1 MENSSPYNRRTYGC
15 GAEAMLILTRKVNET
30 IMIGDKIEISI
41 VDIKGDQVKVGIRAP
56 RHVKI
61 YRQEVYKAIQEE
73 NIEALQTKPDVLP
86 HLDNLLDNVKKKKG
100 KE

>member
-1 MENSSPYNRRTYGC
+1 
-15 GAEAMLILTRKVNET
+15 MLILTRKVNET

-41 VDIKGDQVKVGIRAP
+41 VDIKGDQVKVGIKAP
-56 RHVKI
+56 RYVKI

-73 NIEALQTKPDVLP
+73 NIVALRTKPEILP
-86 HLDNLLDNVKKKKG
+86 HLDNLIDDVKKKKG

>member
-1 MENSSPYNRRTYGC
+1 
-15 GAEAMLILTRKVNET
+15 MLILTRKVNET

-41 VDIKGDQVKVGIRAP
+41 VDIKGEKVKVGIKAP
-56 RHVKI
+56 RYVKI

-73 NIEALQTKPDVLP
+73 NIVALRTKPEILP
-86 HLDNLLDNVKKKKG
+86 HLDNLIDDVKKKKG